1 MKLIEVL
8 NALIPL
14 RALTEARFTS
24 FKKSRELAILR
35 KKVEFEV
42 DFYAKEEKKIVEAY
56 AEKNGSGEPIVLDG
70 GRIRLKDEETKK
82 IFDKAIIDLR
92 NTEVDGISKVRLAES
107 DFGDSTKIPTP
118 YELIA
123 LESIIEFLEE

>member
-35 KKVEFEV
+35 KKVEFEA

-56 AEKNGSGEPIVLDG
+56 AEKNESGEPVILDG
-70 GRIRLKDEETKK
+70 GRIRLKDEDAKK
-82 IFDKAIIDLR
+82 AFDKAITDLR
-92 NTEVDGISKVRLAES
+92 NTEVDGISKVRLSET
-107 DFGDSTKIPTP
+107 DFADSTKIPTP

-123 LESIIEFLEE
+123 LESVIEFLEE